1 MASERDPL
9 LAPSVPPL
17 GTTRRHGT
25 GSTSALGPASP
36 IGHKEGAPDAALD
49 LVRRLCEA
57 LADEGVRYCHWKSN
71 EALDRSAKGEND
83 LDLLVSR
90 VDVQPF
96 GQILRRLGFKEGGP
110 PAEKS
115 FPGVLHAYGLDHP
128 SGRLVH
134 VHAQY
139 HLVIGDDMT
148 KNYRLPIE
156 ETYLDSAEQG
166 PLFRVPAPEF
176 EFVVFVIRM
185 MLKHSTRDG
194 MLLGQGSLSVSERRE
209 LDDLRSRADLDR
221 ARLVVRE
228 HLPFISDELWDRCLR
243 SLARGSSRGFRAR
256 AARRLERALS
266 SCSRRNHSME
276 VGLRVWRRGRLAFR
290 RRVLRRRPARHRLDS
305 GGALIAIVGADGAGK
320 STAVDE
326 VYRWLSKDFETA
338 RIHLGKP
345 PRSWLSSAVA
355 GLLRPKASGRGP
367 TRTTVTHSSGGH
379 LTFNALRDLTRRFLT
394 SRNRYAA
401 YAWARR
407 FAMRGGIVVSDRY
420 PLPQITLMDSAA
432 TARMFLASDP
442 TGRLVGLLG
451 RLERRYY
458 DRILYPDILIA
469 LRVHPD
475 TAAHRRRG
483 EDDEDGVRRR
493 SEEAWQL
500 DWRRTPAVV
509 IDADRRK
516 DEVLAEIRSIIW
528 SGL

>member
-9 LAPSVPPL
+9 LARSVPAVPAMKEN
-17 GTTRRHGT
+17 RT
-25 GSTSALGPASP
+25 GSSSALHPTSS
-36 IGHKEGAPDAALD
+36 IRREQGAPDAALD
-49 LVRRLCEA
+49 LVRRLCDA
-57 LADEGVRYCHWKSN
+57 LAVEGVRYCHWKSN
-71 EALDRSAKGEND
+71 EALDRSANGEND

-90 VDVQPF
+90 LDVQPF
-96 GQILRRLGFKEGGP
+96 GQILRRLGFKDAGT
-110 PAEKS
+110 PAEKA
-115 FPGVLHAYGLDHP
+115 FPGVFHSYGLDHA

-148 KNYRLPIE
+148 KNYRLPVE
-156 ETYLDSAEQG
+156 EAYLDSAEQG

-185 MLKHSTRDG
+185 MLKHSTRDA
-194 MLLGQGSLSVSERRE
+194 MLLGQSALSPTERRE
-209 LDDLRSRADLDR
+209 LDDLRSRADLEG

-243 SLARGSSRGFRAR
+243 CLAHRSSRAFRAR

-266 SCSRRNHSME
+266 SCSRRKHPRE
-276 VGLRVWRRGRLAFR
+276 VGLRIFRRARLAFR
-290 RRVLRRRPARHRLDS
+290 RHVLRRRPARHRFDS

-355 GLLRPKASGRGP
+355 GLLRPKALGRRSTLG
-367 TRTTVTHSSGGH
+367 TRTHSPAGR
-379 LTFNALRDLTRRFLT
+379 LNLNEIRELTRGFLR
-394 SRNRYAA
+394 SRNRYLA
-401 YAWARR
+401 YASARR

-420 PLPQITLMDSAA
+420 PLPQIRLMDSAA
-432 TARMFLASDP
+432 TALFGASDS
-442 TGRLVGLLG
+442 GFLRQLA

-458 DRILYPDILIA
+458 DRIQYPDILIA

-483 EDDEDGVRRR
+483 ENDEDRVRRR

-509 IDADRRK
+509 IDADRPK
-516 DEVLAEIRSIIW
+516 DEVVAEIRSTIW
-528 SGL
+528 SAL